1 MNVIYEVQD
10 ARLWTQQ
17 PGDLRGGLF
26 LSLSGDLLKVNTE
39 KQVIVVH
46 ILYIEG
52 QNFTYLSKT
61 GFRIFADMT
70 HL

>member
-52 QNFTYLSKT
+52 QNFTYFSKT